1 VKNAVKRGP
10 ATFYVYDAFGQLTA
24 EYANTT
30 VAKEYIRFGGQ
41 VAAIENIWGRSGL
54 PDLLSD

>member
-1 VKNAVKRGP
+1 MKRGP